1 MYFFVKN
8 GLGMRPGKV
17 AGQVA
22 HAAARLAKLIPETL
36 WLEYLKHEVKYVY
49 RVDEFPDVHELPL
62 IVYYTIVIDQGLTQ
76 IEPNTE
82 TVMGIFTNYDL
93 NTNRQYKLY

>member
-22 HAAARLAKLIPETL
+22 HAAARLARQITEDQ
-36 WLEYLKHEVKYVY
+36 WREYLEHEVKYVY
-49 RVDEFPDVHELPL
+49 RVNYLPEESQFPDA
-62 IVYYTIVIDQGLTQ
+62 IITIVVDQGLTQ